1 MKIATVHNKMSICH
15 DKNPYLPSWKSRPI
29 IKKSRSFL
37 INSQLI
43 VIKTNLNT
51 KMAFHILII
60 FCLRAY
66 KGLKR
71 FSQLSYV
78 VSLIFFLNIF
88 NAERLSS
95 ELALKDKLNCSVSLL
110 PLNPNERDL
119 GLWKII
125 F

>member
-1 MKIATVHNKMSICH
+1 MKIATVHNKMSTCH
-15 DKNPYLPSWKSRPI
+15 DKNFYPSSWKSRPI
-29 IKKSRSFL
+29 IIKSRSFL
-37 INSQLI
+37 INSQPI
-43 VIKTNLNT
+43 IMKINLNT

-66 KGLKR
+66 KGIKR

-95 ELALKDKLNCSVSLL
+95 ELALKEKLNCSISLL

-119 GLWKII
+119 GL
-125 F
+125 